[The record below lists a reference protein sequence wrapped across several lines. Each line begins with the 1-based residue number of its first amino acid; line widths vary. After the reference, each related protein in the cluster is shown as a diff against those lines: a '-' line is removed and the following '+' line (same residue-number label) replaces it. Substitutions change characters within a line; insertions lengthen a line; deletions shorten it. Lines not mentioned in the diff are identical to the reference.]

1 MTSPPPPPPSNPP
14 QPPGGGGGFGPPQGF
29 GPPPGQPPG
38 PMPPPAGQPGPGQPP
53 YGQGQPGYGQGQ
65 QPGYGQGQ
73 GFGPYGPYGQVPA
86 PPPPPP
92 SSGGGAK
99 IAAIIVGAVLVVGL
113 AVGGVVLAFKG
124 GEGDASAKSS
134 PSPSAS
140 GGTEPSS
147 APSAPPT
154 VPTVPPLPKIPV
166 PSGPSASASS
176 QVVVP
181 MVVVKPGECFDHP
194 AMTPSATRVEKKSC
208 DSTHDGEAITN
219 RTLDSGLTSE
229 SAIRDNAQRLCKPDA
244 ERRLRSIN
252 DGKLYYYFALYPNER
267 TYLLTSERRVTC
279 WIARS
284 DKPGGAKLGAP
295 LPG

>member
-38 PMPPPAGQPGPGQPP
+38 PMPPA
-53 YGQGQPGYGQGQ
+53 YGQGFGGPAGPGN
-65 QPGYGQGQ
+65 PG
-73 GFGPYGPYGQVPA
+73 GPYGPYGQMPA

-92 SSGGGAK
+92 PSGGGAK
-99 IAAIIVGAVLVVGL
+99 IAAIVVGAVLVVGL
-113 AVGGVVLAFKG
+113 VVGGLVLAFKDG
-124 GEGDASAKSS
+124 KGDASAKSS
-134 PSPSAS
+134 PSPSAPASS
-140 GGTEPSS
+140 GPSS
-147 APSAPPT
+147 LPSAPPT
-154 VPTVPPLPKIPV
+154 VPTLPPLPKIPL

-176 QVVVP
+176 PVVVP
-181 MVVVKPGECFDHP
+181 MVVIKPGECFDHP
-194 AMTPSATRVEKKSC
+194 AMTPSVTRVEKKSC
-208 DSTHDGEAITN
+208 GDSHDGEAITN
-219 RTLDSGLTSE
+219 RTLDSGLVTE

-252 DGKLYYYFALYPNER
+252 DGRLYYYFALYPNER

-284 DKPGGAKLGAP
+284 DKPGGAKLTEP
-295 LPG
+295 LPE